1 MLTQADLFALQKLQ
15 GYHGSR
21 KSRKR
26 RILAPPQSVVPPP
39 AEQLIENAASGF
51 TGVGSLAGS
60 ALATA
65 AGVPFLA
72 PLGAAIGSAAESVLM
87 PLATKRVKSFFG
99 MGDYAL
105 KSNSLVQTGGA
116 TDSDVQIV
124 PQGNRAVRI
133 VYREYLG
140 DVYTHP
146 TVAGAFN
153 IVSFRINPGLLSTF
167 PWLAPIAQQYEQWT
181 PNGVVFEFKS
191 TSSEYVATQAL
202 GSVIMATEYDSLD
215 AVYPNKQAMLNSA
228 YSNEAK
234 PSERIVHGVECDP
247 RDTPN
252 HIYYCRSGDTLPSNA
267 NIRDYDLGT
276 FTIATQG
283 GATANLNLGSLYVHY
298 DITLRK
304 EQLFNGVPLKG
315 QLYQVVSRSGVVA
328 GATPIGDTTTQSEGN
343 ISCFTGVNR
352 ITFPTYCT
360 GANWIVFIRWV
371 GAAGAA
377 FTPPVYTVTG
387 CSLSG
392 DYYSPNTLVVAAHCS
407 TLLFVDQTA
416 PVAYISFGLGGTLP
430 TAPCRAEIL
439 IYQAN
444 NQD

>member
-1 MLTQADLFALQKLQ
+1 MLTEADLFALERLQ
-15 GYHGSR
+15 GFPRRRRSR
-21 KSRKR
+21 RS
-26 RILAPPQSVVPPP
+26 RILAPPTSVVPPEP
-39 AEQLIENAASGF
+39 EQLIENAAAGISGW
-51 TGVGSLAGS
+51 GAALGG

-65 AGVPFLA
+65 AGIPVLA
-72 PLGAAIGSAAESVLM
+72 PVGAAVGSLAESAIM
-87 PLATKRVKSFFG
+87 PIATKKVKSFFG
-99 MGDYAL
+99 MGDYVL

-146 TVAGAFN
+146 TVPGAFN
-153 IVSFRINPGLLSTF
+153 LASFRINPGLLSTF

-181 PNGVVFEFKS
+181 PNGIVFEFKS

-215 AVYPNKQAMLNSA
+215 SVYPNKQAMLNSA

-315 QLYQVVSRSGVVA
+315 QLYQVVTRSGVVA
-328 GATPIGDTTTQSEGN
+328 GATPIGDTTTQSDGN
-343 ISCFTGVNR
+343 IECFSGINR

-377 FTPPVYTVTG
+377 FTPPVYTPTG
-387 CSLSG
+387 CSVSG
-392 DYYSPNTLVVAAHCS
+392 DYFSPNTLVVAAYSS
-407 TLLFVDQTA
+407 TLLFVDQTS

-430 TAPCRAEIL
+430 TAPCSAQIL

-444 NQD
+444 TAD